1 MVATTD
7 GSPAPLLA
15 GAQPE
20 SRLERLGVDVLTVP
34 DVAGAITTY
43 GAHAGIAWAE
53 VDRRAHVAS
62 APNDRLYPAQWTLH
76 PTSGPT
82 AASPWALNWEPV
94 FPSTQ
99 GAGALVAVLD
109 TGYKTGGT
117 DQPLHL
123 RSDLSRN
130 FVNPAL
136 DASDDNGHGTFVTN
150 IIAEATDNMTGAAGI
165 APASTVVPIKVL
177 GSDGT
182 GDLDV
187 VARGI
192 DYAVSIGAQVI
203 NLSLAGDQ
211 SATLCRAVSV
221 AARSAVVVAASGND
235 ASTGATRPI
244 SYPAACAGALS
255 VGSVA
260 IDGSRPG
267 YANTGCP
274 MAIVGPGGDDLNR
287 FDPTMPHSDW
297 VLQQSYDATPTS
309 PTFGT
314 FQYFQEEGTSFSS
327 AQVAGEAALLVGAG
341 ASPSRAR
348 HLMLGTARPV
358 TSTRFTPEF
367 GAGAAD
373 IGAAVAALVAG
384 AHPEPALRGY
394 RVVTATGRVAGRG
407 DSCESAFAGQVTSP
421 LAQPVVGAASTPS
434 GNGYW
439 LVASDGG
446 IFSFGDAAF
455 SGSTGAIKLNKPIVG
470 MASTPSGNGYWLV
483 ASDGGIFSFGDA
495 AFFGSTGAIT
505 LNKPIGAM
513 AANPSG
519 QGYWMVASDGG
530 IFSFGDAGFYGST
543 GGMRLPAAVVGMTAS
558 TSGRGYL
565 LAAADGAVFN
575 FGDAPFFGSAP
586 VGGGAPAV
594 AITPAPWPGL

>member
-1 MVATTD
+1 MAGQATAVASAAAGPTVPSTPAAVPMPPNPDPGRILVATAD
-7 GSPAPLLA
+7 GAPAPLLA
-15 GAQPE
+15 GAHSE
-20 SRLERLGVDVLTVP
+20 SRLGRIGVDVLGVP
-34 DVAGAITTY
+34 DVAGAVAVYSAT
-43 GAHAGIAWAE
+43 AGIAWAE
-53 VDRRAHVAS
+53 ADRQAHVAFG
-62 APNDRLYPAQWTLH
+62 PNDRLYPAQWTLH

-99 GAGALVAVLD
+99 GTGAMVAVLD

-123 RSDLSRN
+123 RTDLSRN

-150 IIAEATDNMTGAAGI
+150 TIAEATDNMTGAAGI
-165 APASTVVPIKVL
+165 APGSTVVPIKVL
-177 GSDGT
+177 AADGT

-192 DYAVSIGAQVI
+192 DYAASIGAQVI

-211 SATLCRAVSV
+211 SATLCRAVSM
-221 AARSAVVVAASGND
+221 AARTAVVVAASGND
-235 ASTGATRPI
+235 ATLGSTKPI

-287 FDPTMPHSDW
+287 FDPSASPPHSDW

-358 TSTRFTPEF
+358 SSTRFTPEF

-373 IGAAVAALVAG
+373 IAAAVTALNAG
-384 AHPEPALRGY
+384 ARPEPAMRGY
-394 RVVTATGRVAGRG
+394 RVVTATGRVAGLG
-407 DSCESAFAGQVTSP
+407 DSCQTSAYEGQVTSP

-446 IFSFGDAAF
+446 IFSFGDANF
-455 SGSTGAIKLNKPIVG
+455 
-470 MASTPSGNGYWLV
+470 Y
-483 ASDGGIFSFGDA
+483 
-495 AFFGSTGAIT
+495 GSTGAIT
-505 LNKPIGAM
+505 LNKPIVAM
-513 AANPSG
+513 ASNPSG

-530 IFSFGDAGFYGST
+530 IFSFGDANFYGST
-543 GGMRLPAAVVGMTAS
+543 GGTPLPAAVVSMTAS

-565 LAAADGAVFN
+565 LAAADGTVFN
-575 FGDAPFFGSAP
+575 FGDAPSFGSAP
-586 VGGGAPAV
+586 VGSAAPAV
-594 AITPAPWPGL
+594 AITPEPWPGL